1 MIKRVN
7 KLVLGISLLF
17 SQNKKILVISITAGC
32 GMGKEAEIK
41 KSFEKTL
48 SMYPIKNL
56 EDLYDKE
63 GYRDDQ
69 FDKND
74 KGTWIVNSQMAT
86 QNKGEALKVKGMVLY
101 MNRNTKTT
109 KGYYYVNAIK
119 NDKDGRPQEN
129 EKRYPVKM
137 VDNKIIPT
145 KEIKDKNIKKEIE
158 NFKFFVQYGNFKDLS
173 KYKDGDISYNPE
185 VPSYSAKYQLTND
198 DYNVKQLRKR
208 YDIPTN
214 KAPKLLLKGTGNLK
228 GSSVGYKDI
237 EFTFVE
243 KKGENIYFISF
254 LILVIS
260 ITAGCSMGKEAE
272 IKKSFE
278 KTLSMYPI
286 KNLEDLYDKEGYR
299 DDQFDKNDK
308 GTWIVNSQMATQ
320 NKGEALKIKGMVLY
334 MNRNT
339 KTTKGYYYV
348 NAIKKDGDGRPQDNK
363 IEYPVKMVD
372 NKIIPTKG
380 IKDENIKKEI
390 ENFKF
395 FAQYGSFKDLS
406 KYKDGDISYNP
417 EVPSYSAKYQLT
429 NDDYN
434 VKQLRKRYKIPTNKA
449 PKLLLKGSGDLK
461 GSSVGYKDIEF
472 TFVEK
477 KGENTFFTD
486 SLHLEP
492 SEDK

>member
-1 MIKRVN
+1 MIKRIN

-17 SQNKKILVISITAGC
+17 LVISITAGC

-63 GYRDDQ
+63 GYRDDE
-69 FDKND
+69 FDKKD
-74 KGTWIVNSQMAT
+74 KGTWIIGSEMAT

-101 MNRNTKTT
+101 MNRNTRSA
-109 KGYYYVNAIK
+109 KGFYYVNA
-119 NDKDGRPQEN
+119 
-129 EKRYPVKM
+129 V
-137 VDNKIIPT
+137 
-145 KEIKDKNIKKEIE
+145 
-158 NFKFFVQYGNFKDLS
+158 
-173 KYKDGDISYNPE
+173 
-185 VPSYSAKYQLTND
+185 
-198 DYNVKQLRKR
+198 
-208 YDIPTN
+208 
-214 KAPKLLLKGTGNLK
+214 
-228 GSSVGYKDI
+228 
-237 EFTFVE
+237 
-243 KKGENIYFISF
+243 
-254 LILVIS
+254 
-260 ITAGCSMGKEAE
+260 
-272 IKKSFE
+272 
-278 KTLSMYPI
+278 
-286 KNLEDLYDKEGYR
+286 
-299 DDQFDKNDK
+299 
-308 GTWIVNSQMATQ
+308 
-320 NKGEALKIKGMVLY
+320 
-334 MNRNT
+334 
-339 KTTKGYYYV
+339 
-348 NAIKKDGDGRPQDNK
+348 KKDEDGRPQDNK

-434 VKQLRKRYKIPTNKA
+434 VKQLRKRYNIPTNKA
-449 PKLLLKGSGDLK
+449 PKLLLKGTGDLK

-477 KGENTFFTD
+477 KGENIYFSD

>member
-1 MIKRVN
+1 MIKCVN
-7 KLVLGISLLF
+7 KLVLGISFLF
-17 SQNKKILVISITAGC
+17 LIISIVAGC
-32 GMGKEAEIK
+32 GTGKEAEIK

-74 KGTWIVNSQMAT
+74 KGTWIVNSEMAT
-86 QNKGEALKVKGMVLY
+86 QNKGEALKIKGMVLY

-185 VPSYSAKYQLTND
+185 VPSYSAKYQVTND

-243 KKGENIYFISF
+243 KKGKNIYFSDS
-254 LILVIS
+254 LDY
-260 ITAGCSMGKEAE
+260 
-272 IKKSFE
+272 KKS
-278 KTLSMYPI
+278 
-286 KNLEDLYDKEGYR
+286 
-299 DDQFDKNDK
+299 
-308 GTWIVNSQMATQ
+308 
-320 NKGEALKIKGMVLY
+320 GEV
-334 MNRNT
+334 
-339 KTTKGYYYV
+339 
-348 NAIKKDGDGRPQDNK
+348 
-363 IEYPVKMVD
+363 
-372 NKIIPTKG
+372 
-380 IKDENIKKEI
+380 
-390 ENFKF
+390 
-395 FAQYGSFKDLS
+395 
-406 KYKDGDISYNP
+406 
-417 EVPSYSAKYQLT
+417 
-429 NDDYN
+429 
-434 VKQLRKRYKIPTNKA
+434 
-449 PKLLLKGSGDLK
+449 
-461 GSSVGYKDIEF
+461 
-472 TFVEK
+472 
-477 KGENTFFTD
+477 
-486 SLHLEP
+486 
-492 SEDK
+492 

>member
-17 SQNKKILVISITAGC
+17 LVISITAGC

-74 KGTWIVNSQMAT
+74 KGTWIVNSQMAI
-86 QNKGEALKVKGMVLY
+86 QNKGEALKIKGMLLKID
-101 MNRNTKTT
+101 RNTRSAKGFYYTNEIKT
-109 KGYYYVNAIK
+109 
-119 NDKDGRPQEN
+119 
-129 EKRYPVKM
+129 EKYEVAQDNQKKYPVKM
-137 VDNKIIPT
+137 INNKFIST
-145 KEIKDKNIKKEIE
+145 EEVKEENIKKEIE
-158 NFKFFVQYGNFKDLS
+158 NFKFFVQYGDFKDLS

-208 YDIPTN
+208 YNIPTN

-243 KKGENIYFISF
+243 KKGENIYFS
-254 LILVIS
+254 
-260 ITAGCSMGKEAE
+260 
-272 IKKSFE
+272 
-278 KTLSMYPI
+278 
-286 KNLEDLYDKEGYR
+286 
-299 DDQFDKNDK
+299 
-308 GTWIVNSQMATQ
+308 
-320 NKGEALKIKGMVLY
+320 
-334 MNRNT
+334 
-339 KTTKGYYYV
+339 
-348 NAIKKDGDGRPQDNK
+348 
-363 IEYPVKMVD
+363 
-372 NKIIPTKG
+372 
-380 IKDENIKKEI
+380 
-390 ENFKF
+390 
-395 FAQYGSFKDLS
+395 
-406 KYKDGDISYNP
+406 
-417 EVPSYSAKYQLT
+417 
-429 NDDYN
+429 
-434 VKQLRKRYKIPTNKA
+434 
-449 PKLLLKGSGDLK
+449 
-461 GSSVGYKDIEF
+461 
-472 TFVEK
+472 
-477 KGENTFFTD
+477 D